1 MKRVLTLDLLRG
13 IAIIGVVLIHV
24 LGIVFEE
31 TTDILEAD
39 LKNLLEGNPI
49 SVGVPLIVLGVVI
62 TFFGNFSG
70 LFVMI
75 SAVGNCISVHRQ
87 WHKLVSRGIHE
98 KMVFRK
104 VLGTQTIRGGLVYVF
119 GFISEGFLG
128 NLLEGLFD
136 DDIIL
141 SEKMVNSFFLSNIL
155 HCIGVSIIVTSILYL
170 LFLRMDIAQSTMTYI
185 MIAIIILIAAAHP
198 FIRSWLEGLDYGDS
212 FVPNNTP
219 TEWPGNYIER
229 GFWKNLLFI
238 FLSPIIGRVFPLVP
252 MFMCAAVGLI
262 VAMNINEK
270 TITPEFIKR
279 TAIAAG
285 IIVLSGILYGILL
298 NSTETQDFEI
308 ARAKSIGWHTLILGS
323 EVFSLILMIYLID
336 FRKKTNKQI
345 FIKHTLIFR
354 RFGMISLT
362 LWTLQYFTVVPL
374 AIFEIAGWPVF
385 DGGLNGWQVLVVLFC
400 VFWFWHF
407 IAWSWE
413 KGGFKGSFEWMMVL
427 VLSRGSTSADRMKI
441 RSVLH
446 EPEGFIEWIPGKKR
460 RRKEEPVAG
469 PSAL

>member
-24 LGIVFEE
+24 MGIVFEDTIDNLE
-31 TTDILEAD
+31 TDLE
-39 LKNLLEGNPI
+39 NLLKGDPI
-49 SVGVPLIVLGVVI
+49 SIGIPLIVLGVII
-62 TFFGNFSG
+62 TFFGNYSG

-87 WHKLVSRGIHE
+87 WHKLVSRGVHE
-98 KMVFRK
+98 NKVFGK
-104 VLGTQTIRGGLVYVF
+104 VLGTQVVRGGLVYVF
-119 GFISEGFLG
+119 GFLSEGFLA
-128 NLLEGLFD
+128 NLLERLFD
-136 DDIIL
+136 DDVIL
-141 SEKMVNSFFLSNIL
+141 PEKMVNSFFLSNIL
-155 HCIGVSIIVTSILYL
+155 HCIGVSIMVTSFLYL
-170 LFLRMDIAQSTMTYI
+170 LFLRMEISQSIMTYI
-185 MIAIIILIAAAHP
+185 MVAIIILIAVAHP
-198 FIRSWLEGLDYGDS
+198 LIRSWLEGLDYGDS
-212 FVPNNTP
+212 FVANNTA
-219 TEWPGNYIER
+219 TEWPGNYLER

-252 MFMCAAVGLI
+252 MFMCASAGLI

-285 IIVLSGILYGILL
+285 VIALSGILYGLLL
-298 NSTETQDFEI
+298 NSTGFQDFEI
-308 ARAKSIGWHTLILGS
+308 ARARSIGWHTLILGS
-323 EVFSLILMIYLID
+323 EIFSLILMIYLID
-336 FRKKTNKQI
+336 FRKKTNKRV

-374 AIFEIAGWPVF
+374 AIFEVVGWPVF
-385 DGGLNGWQVLVVLFC
+385 DGGLNGWQLLVVLFC

-407 IAWSWE
+407 IAWIWE

-427 VLSRGSTSADRMKI
+427 ILSRGSTSADRMKI
-441 RSVLH
+441 QSVLH
-446 EPEGFIEWIPGKKR
+446 EPEGFIEWMPGKKK
-460 RRKEEPVAG
+460 RKKKEPVAG
-469 PSAL
+469 PSPL